1 MIPSDSVS
9 RLTTIRFV
17 SYCLHMAQND
27 STRHNGYAIRA
38 LREARGMSVQD
49 LCNRLTRDGRE
60 LSAPALRN
68 IELENREAKVDL
80 IQRIATTLE
89 VPIQAI
95 TRVPLTEWQAPR
107 RRDLEAVGS

>member
-1 MIPSDSVS
+1 
-9 RLTTIRFV
+9 
-17 SYCLHMAQND
+17 MAHND

-49 LCNRLTRDGRE
+49 LCNRLTASGRE

-68 IELENREAKVDL
+68 IELENRDAKIDL
-80 IQRIATTLE
+80 IQRIAMTLE

-95 TRVPLTEWQAPR
+95 TREPLTAWQAPR
-107 RRDLEAVGS
+107 RGGDLEAAKA